1 MEWAHLVTRHQTR
14 LKVTLPKPT
23 KGSRFGFMM
32 RTDVHRVF
40 VRTVDPG
47 SAAAPLL
54 LPFDELLSIN
64 GQKCVSTVQAAQLF
78 GAAPKGKVDV
88 EVSRPAALEGAV
100 HRIQTCLRNALARRL
115 GFGVVRRVLFKPER
129 DRNLGVSFDA
139 QWAFHSVISRVDAG
153 GLACGLLREV
163 AHLPWLLSAHMHT
176 HLTIS
181 MRAHAPHHAHVHARV
196 CIQADRLV
204 RVNGVSCAGQN
215 PLATARRL
223 RESVGRIE
231 LMLVP
236 AAHLDAAELRRSEHA
251 ACRARAERAVP
262 TSDEAPECSICL
274 SSVREPVFW
283 PSASHGCEHLFC
295 RQCVRKWTAHR
306 AAMQQKPCCPL
317 CRAPAWPEQYWRGL
331 EVDEHVAELLAQ
343 RYPQCCSP
351 SIACLN
357 SRSSFAGLL
366 G

>member
-153 GLACGLLREV
+153 GLACGLLRE
-163 AHLPWLLSAHMHT
+163 
-176 HLTIS
+176 
-181 MRAHAPHHAHVHARV
+181 
-196 CIQADRLV
+196 ADRLV